1 MEMIL
6 SCKTVYQKYSQAQ
19 EKKKV
24 STKSVKKANKRKLKE
39 EEIISANRKKL
50 DLDKAIEELQADI
63 DESSVLALAKEDY
76 ESMKLCLE
84 KGQNNKLLLQVKL
97 KQSAAFD
104 EELKKLEEEVRKL
117 WVIGVNGKC
126 ALSWHDIFI
135 EYLW

>member
-1 MEMIL
+1 M
-6 SCKTVYQKYSQAQ
+6 
-19 EKKKV
+19 
-24 STKSVKKANKRKLKE
+24 
-39 EEIISANRKKL
+39 
-50 DLDKAIEELQADI
+50 QADI
-63 DESSVLALAKEDY
+63 DESSVLALAQEDY

-117 WVIGVNGKC
+117 WVIGVNGKG

>member
-1 MEMIL
+1 M
-6 SCKTVYQKYSQAQ
+6 
-19 EKKKV
+19 
-24 STKSVKKANKRKLKE
+24 
-39 EEIISANRKKL
+39 
-50 DLDKAIEELQADI
+50 QADI

-117 WVIGVNGKC
+117 
-126 ALSWHDIFI
+126 
-135 EYLW
+135 